1 MLLALKLVL
10 TPTIVLVASAAG
22 RRFGRAASG
31 WFVALP
37 LTSGPITV
45 LLAIAHGR
53 MFGARVATGSL
64 GGAIG
69 EASFCVAY
77 AYVAKRRGWL
87 VSAVSASFAYAATA
101 AVLELV
107 PLRATW
113 SHLLVLAAVA
123 AGSLVVGLKLVPSV
137 PARLEPHLPSRWDL
151 PARAVV
157 STAFLVALT
166 ATATILGPRLSGL
179 IAVYP
184 LYTVVLAAFAHAHEG
199 RAGAVQVLR
208 GLLLGLY
215 SFVAFYFVAGLLL
228 PAATTAE
235 AFVAAFAAALIAQAV
250 SLWAITRQRGT
261 LPVRVHAEDGGEV
274 SGRLFP

>member
-10 TPTIVLVASAAG
+10 TPTTIIVASAAG
-22 RRFGRAASG
+22 RRFGRVASG

-45 LLAIAHGR
+45 FLAIAHGR
-53 MFGARVATGSL
+53 TFAARVSTGSL

-77 AYVAKRRGWL
+77 AYIAQRRGWF
-87 VSAVSASFAYAATA
+87 VSAVAASFAYASTA
-101 AVLELV
+101 AVLELI
-107 PLRATW
+107 PLRTTW
-113 SHLLVLAAVA
+113 PHVLVLAAVA
-123 AGSLVVGLKLVPSV
+123 AGSLAVGLKFVPFA
-137 PARLEPHLPSRWDL
+137 PAQLEPQLPSRWDL

-157 STAFLVALT
+157 STAFLVTLT
-166 ATATILGPRLSGL
+166 ATATVLGPRLSGL

-215 SFVAFYFVAGLLL
+215 SFVAFYMVAGLLL
-228 PAATTAE
+228 PRATTAE
-235 AFVAAFAAALIAQAV
+235 AFAAASAAALTVQAV
-250 SLWAITRQRGT
+250 SLWALTRRRGA
-261 LPVRVHAEDGGEV
+261 LA
-274 SGRLFP
+274 F

>member
-22 RRFGRAASG
+22 RRFGRIASG

-45 LLAIAHGR
+45 FLALAHGR
-53 MFGARVATGSL
+53 TFAARVSTGSL

-77 AYVAKRRGWL
+77 ASIAGRRGWL
-87 VSAVSASFAYAATA
+87 VSAVGASSAYAATA
-101 AVLELV
+101 VVLELV
-107 PLRATW
+107 RVSTAW
-113 SHLLVLAAVA
+113 SHVLVLAAVA
-123 AGSLVVGLKLVPSV
+123 AGSLVVGIRCV
-137 PARLEPHLPSRWDL
+137 PAVPAELEPQLPSRWDM

-157 STAFLVALT
+157 STAFLVTLT
-166 ATATILGPRLSGL
+166 ATATMLGPRLSGL

-199 RAGAVQVLR
+199 RAGAIQVLR

-215 SFVAFYFVAGLLL
+215 SFVAFYMVAALLL
-228 PAATTAE
+228 PASTTAE
-235 AFVAAFAAALIAQAV
+235 AFTAAFAGALGVQAV
-250 SLWAITRQRGT
+250 SLWALTRSRGAIA
-261 LPVRVHAEDGGEV
+261 R
-274 SGRLFP
+274 

>member
-10 TPTIVLVASAAG
+10 TPTIILAATAAG
-22 RRFGRAASG
+22 RRFGRIASG

-37 LTSGPITV
+37 LTSGPITIF
-45 LLAIAHGR
+45 LAIAHGR
-53 MFGARVATGSL
+53 PFAARVSTGSL

-77 AYVAKRRGWL
+77 AHVAQRRGWL
-87 VSAVSASFAYAATA
+87 ASALAASFAYAASAT
-101 AVLELV
+101 VLELV

-113 SHLLVLAAVA
+113 SDVLVLAAVA
-123 AGSLVVGLKLVPSV
+123 AGSLVVGLELVPPV
-137 PARLEPHLPSRWDL
+137 PAQLEPQLPSRWDL

-157 STAFLVALT
+157 SSAFLVTLT

-199 RAGAVQVLR
+199 RPGAVQVLR

-215 SFVAFYFVAGLLL
+215 SFVAFYTVAALLL
-228 PAATTAE
+228 PASTTAE
-235 AFVAAFAAALIAQAV
+235 AFAAAFAAALTVQAV
-250 SLWAITRQRGT
+250 SLWAITRQR
-261 LPVRVHAEDGGEV
+261 A
-274 SGRLFP
+274 S